1 VVKKT
6 AVIAAVLAAVLVL
19 AFAGLCW
26 YSQQHVLDKD
36 GMERNPDRYPLEQV
50 EPQKKGSAEAL
61 PFLHGSLGRVR
72 TRR

>member
-1 VVKKT
+1 MVKKT

-50 EPQKKGSAEAL
+50 EPQKKGQ
-61 PFLHGSLGRVR
+61 R
-72 TRR
+72 